1 MNTLKFTF
9 FAIADEQV
17 SKLVLVHLIII

>member
-1 MNTLKFTF
+1 MNMLKFTF

-17 SKLVLVHLIII
+17 SKLILVHLIII